1 MNKDD
6 YIKEMSEIKAP
17 QKLKE
22 KILNDKYNNR
32 KIKKKKNVL
41 RYLAVAAACV
51 VLVGGLMPLVSYLTT
66 AVAKSTDKVSYYAAD
81 DGNADYAAPVE
92 ESIGESAS
100 ASSNSSYSVKTN
112 SERKITKNAELTVQ
126 TKNLSEFIDSL
137 NKKTE
142 ELEGYNES
150 VNVGDYSSGY
160 AQIQVRIPA
169 DNLDAFIAAVDE
181 MATVKSRNV
190 TLQDITDS
198 YTDVESHIKALE
210 TEVNALLGILEKCQ
224 TVAETIEVQDR
235 LAQVRGEL
243 DSLKSQKQNYDS
255 QISYSAVSISVS
267 EEERIVKSDKS
278 FSSRLKAKF
287 EDSLYNIGNFFEELA
302 VNLFGGILYI
312 LIAAAAV
319 AVLVFVIKAIRRKK
333 S

>member
-6 YIKEMSEIKAP
+6 YIKEMSKVKAP
-17 QKLKE
+17 QELKE

-32 KIKKKKNVL
+32 KIKKKKNGL

-51 VLVGGLMPLVSYLTT
+51 VLVAGIVPLASYLTT
-66 AVAKSTDKVSYYAAD
+66 GAKSTDKASYYAAD
-81 DGNADYAAPVE
+81 ESDANYAAPVE

-100 ASSNSSYSVKTN
+100 ASANSSYSVKTN
-112 SERKITKNAELTVQ
+112 SDRKITKNAELTVQ
-126 TKNLSEFIDSL
+126 TKNLTEFIDSL

-150 VNVGDYSSGY
+150 LNVGDYSSGY

-190 TLQDITDS
+190 TLRDITDS

-210 TEVNALLGILEKCQ
+210 TEVTALLGILEKCQ

-255 QISYSAVSISVS
+255 QIRYSAVSISVS

-278 FSSRLKAKF
+278 FSSRLKTKF

-319 AVLVFVIKAIRRKK
+319 TAIVFIVKAIRRKK